1 MSGIGKTGIILAT
14 LLAALAAPAANAA
27 DARRTPAGTLRDGTA
42 IEAITLSNAHGVSA
56 RILSYGATLQS
67 LMAPDRAGKVADV
80 VLGYDDLASYVD
92 HPNFF
97 GVTVGRFAN
106 RIAGGRFTLDGKA
119 YQLPLNDKV
128 NSLHGGGKGFDKV
141 AWKVL
146 SIKDGPTATLVL
158 GHRSADGESGYPGNL
173 DVTVTYR
180 LEADG
185 TLAIAY
191 AAVTDRPTILS
202 LTNHSYFNLAGE
214 DAGSALGHMV
224 TLAADAV
231 LETDAE
237 QIPTGRILP
246 VAGTPFDFRT
256 PTALGA
262 RIRTAHPQLALAHG
276 YDHTYVLGGDGTL
289 RVVAQAVDPASGR
302 SLTVATTQP
311 GLQLYTAN
319 MLDGTVTGAGGGLY
333 RAGDAVCFEAQGFPD
348 APNHPAF
355 PSTVLRPDAPFRAT
369 TTYRFGTVP

>member
-1 MSGIGKTGIILAT
+1 MRTEPFGTTADGAAVTRHTLARGDLRVQVLDYGGI
-14 LLAALAAPAANAA
+14 
-27 DARRTPAGTLRDGTA
+27 
-42 IEAITLSNAHGVSA
+42 VS
-56 RILSYGATLQS
+56 RIDV
-67 LMAPDRAGKVADV
+67 PDRRGRVANV
-80 VLGYDDLASYVD
+80 VLGAADLAGYVASD
-92 HPNFF
+92 AHF
-97 GVTVGRFAN
+97 GALIGRYAN
-106 RIAGGRFTLDGKA
+106 RIAGGRFSLDGA
-119 YQLPLNDKV
+119 VHQLPRNQGR
-128 NSLHGGGKGFDKV
+128 NTMHGGPEGFDRRV
-141 AWKVL
+141 WRVEAADAASL
-146 SIKDGPTATLVL
+146 TLAY
-158 GHRSADGESGYPGNL
+158 RSADGEQGFPGNL

-180 LEADG
+180 LGDDG

-191 AAVTDRPTILS
+191 AAVTDRPTIVN

-289 RVVAQAVDPASGR
+289 RAVAQAVDPASGR

-319 MLDGTVTGAGGGLY
+319 MLDGTVTGSGGGLY

-355 PSTVLRPDAPFRAT
+355 PSTVLRP
-369 TTYRFGTVP
+369 

>member
-1 MSGIGKTGIILAT
+1 MRTEPFGTTADGAAVTRHTLTRGDLRVQVLDYGGI
-14 LLAALAAPAANAA
+14 
-27 DARRTPAGTLRDGTA
+27 
-42 IEAITLSNAHGVSA
+42 VS
-56 RILSYGATLQS
+56 RIDV
-67 LMAPDRAGKVADV
+67 PDRRGRVANV
-80 VLGYDDLASYVD
+80 VLGAADLAGYVASD
-92 HPNFF
+92 AHF
-97 GVTVGRFAN
+97 GALIGRYAN
-106 RIAGGRFTLDGKA
+106 RIARGRFSLDGA
-119 YQLPLNDKV
+119 VHQLPRNQGR
-128 NSLHGGGKGFDKV
+128 NTMHGGPEGFDRRV
-141 AWKVL
+141 WRVEAADAASL
-146 SIKDGPTATLVL
+146 TLAY
-158 GHRSADGESGYPGNL
+158 RSADGEQGFPGNL
-173 DVTVTYR
+173 DVTVTYC
-180 LEADG
+180 LGDDG

-191 AAVTDRPTILS
+191 AAVTDRPTIVN

-289 RVVAQAVDPASGR
+289 RAVAQAVDPESGR

-319 MLDGTVTGAGGGLY
+319 MLDGTVTGSGGGLY

-348 APNHPAF
+348 APNHPVF

>member
-1 MSGIGKTGIILAT
+1 MRTEPFGTTADGAAVTRHTLTRGDLRVQVLDYGGI
-14 LLAALAAPAANAA
+14 
-27 DARRTPAGTLRDGTA
+27 
-42 IEAITLSNAHGVSA
+42 VS
-56 RILSYGATLQS
+56 RIDV
-67 LMAPDRAGKVADV
+67 PDRRGRVANV
-80 VLGYDDLASYVD
+80 VLGAADLAGYVASD
-92 HPNFF
+92 AHF
-97 GVTVGRFAN
+97 GALIGRYAN
-106 RIAGGRFTLDGKA
+106 RIAGGRFSLDGA
-119 YQLPLNDKV
+119 VHQLPRNQGR
-128 NSLHGGGKGFDKV
+128 NTMHGGPEGFDRRV
-141 AWKVL
+141 WRVEAADAASL
-146 SIKDGPTATLVL
+146 TLAY
-158 GHRSADGESGYPGNL
+158 RSADGEQGFPGNL

-180 LEADG
+180 LGDDG

-191 AAVTDRPTILS
+191 AAVTDRPTIVN

-289 RVVAQAVDPASGR
+289 RAVAQAVDPASGR

-319 MLDGTVTGAGGGLY
+319 MLDGTVTGSGGGLY

>member
-1 MSGIGKTGIILAT
+1 MRTEPFGTTAGGAAVTRHTLARGGVTVQILDYGG
-14 LLAALAAPAANAA
+14 LIS
-27 DARRTPAGTLRDGTA
+27 R
-42 IEAITLSNAHGVSA
+42 IEV
-56 RILSYGATLQS
+56 
-67 LMAPDRAGKVADV
+67 PDRTGRSANV
-80 VLGYDDLASYVD
+80 VLGAADLAGYAASD
-92 HPNFF
+92 AHF
-97 GVTVGRFAN
+97 GALIGRYAN
-106 RIAGGRFTLDGKA
+106 RIAGGRFSLDGQVH
-119 YQLPLNDKV
+119 QLPRNEGR
-128 NSLHGGGKGFDKV
+128 NTMHGGPEGFDRRIWRV
-141 AWKVL
+141 EAADAARL
-146 SIKDGPTATLVL
+146 TLAY
-158 GHRSADGESGYPGNL
+158 RSPDGEQGFPGNL

-191 AAVTDRPTILS
+191 AAVTDRPTILN

-214 DAGSALGHMV
+214 GTGSALGHVV
-224 TLAADAV
+224 TIAADAV

-237 QIPTGRILP
+237 QIPTGAVLP
-246 VAGTPFDFRT
+246 VAGTPFDFRA
-256 PTALGA
+256 PMALGA

-289 RVVAQAVDPASGR
+289 REVARAVDPESGR
-302 SLTVATTQP
+302 CLTVATTQP

-319 MLDGTVTGAGGGLY
+319 MLDGTVTGSGGGLY

-355 PSTVLRPDAPFRAT
+355 PGTVLRPDAPFRTT